1 MILLSCLMDLHF
13 PIHESFLDILGEEE
27 IALLASIVK
36 FRRAER
42 NDLLIHTGKPVKD
55 IFYIHK
61 GLVRL
66 YMPDESGREINTH
79 FAWDGM
85 FITSY
90 YSLINNKLSDE
101 AVVAITDC
109 ELYHFSYHQLAA
121 LFDPY
126 PKVERLGRILAEQA
140 FCCLAERGRM
150 LQTMTAKERYLH
162 LLKTIP
168 TEVFQNIPMQD
179 IASYLG
185 IAPGSLSRIRNEF
198 LHIC

>member
-1 MILLSCLMDLHF
+1 MQPDF
-13 PIHESFLDILGEEE
+13 PIHEYYLSHLGQEEVKQ
-27 IALLASIVK
+27 LASIVRYRGAVK
-36 FRRAER
+36 NEM
-42 NDLLIHTGKPVKD
+42 LINIGKPVKD
-55 IFYIHK
+55 IYYIHK

-109 ELYHFSYHQLAA
+109 ELYHFNYHKLAA

-140 FCCLAERGRM
+140 FSCLAERGRM

-162 LLKTIP
+162 LMKTIP